1 MTPCSAETERGTGYN
16 WTFRPIS
23 SALPFGKAPKT
34 EPEAPVDLSQ
44 KFDPNNDVCHTGFR
58 QNSVH
63 LCLLQAK
70 GGAAFH

>member
-44 KFDPNNDVCHTGFR
+44 KFDPNRTSATWAF
-58 QNSVH
+58 
-63 LCLLQAK
+63 AK
-70 GGAAFH
+70 FGSPLSIAGERRSGLPL